1 MLLFWI
7 VVFIVSIAVLVKSAD
22 WLLVS
27 AEKIGLAIGLSSFI
41 VGIVIVGLGTS
52 FPELISSLVATLR
65 GVTEIAV
72 ANAIGSNIANILLI
86 IGISAVLAGR
96 LAVTKNLMDLDLPL
110 LAISTALFVG
120 IVWDRQIVLGESILL
135 LIMFAVY
142 LLYTILHKDSEEEV
156 EVLPARPER
165 RKNITSLKRKE
176 KVVQRPKVTAKDI
189 LFLVIGVLGLAFGS
203 EYLINSVV
211 NLSKILNVG
220 VGTISLVAVAV
231 GTSLPE
237 LLVSAKAAW
246 QKKPEVAL
254 GNIFGSNVFNMLVV
268 IGIPGLLRTLY
279 LDEQTFAVGVPFLVV
294 SSLLFIISGLSRR
307 IYVYEGAMYLV
318 VYAFFIGKLFGF
330 L

>member
-86 IGISAVLAGR
+86 VGLSAVVGGR
-96 LAVTKNLMDLDLPL
+96 LAVTKNLIDLDLPL
-110 LAISTALFVG
+110 LAISTALFLG
-120 IVWDRQIVLGESILL
+120 IVWDRQIVFGESILL
-135 LIMFAVY
+135 LVLFIVY
-142 LLYTILHKDSEEEV
+142 LLYTILHKDTEEEA
-156 EVLPARPER
+156 EVLPARPDR
-165 RKNITSLKRKE
+165 RKNITSLKK
-176 KVVQRPKVTAKDI
+176 KAVQRPKITGKDI
-189 LFLVIGVLGLAFGS
+189 LFLVIGVIGLAIGA
-203 EYLINSVV
+203 EYLIDSVV

-220 VGTISLVAVAV
+220 AGTISLVAVAL

-237 LLVSAKAAW
+237 LFVSIKAAW
-246 QKKPEVAL
+246 RKKPDVAL

-279 LDEQTFAVGVPFLVV
+279 LDEQSFILGVPVLIV
-294 SSLLFIISGLSRR
+294 STLLFIISGLSRR
-307 IYVYEGAMYLV
+307 IYVYEGAMFVV
-318 VYAFFIGKLFGF
+318 VYIFFIGKLFGF